1 MLLEFGGVGVND
13 LVVLDTTRNETKFFA
28 DTIGY
33 KFNFAL
39 GCAVETAAECCKK
52 SNDHRVGVALHSVE
66 GLDHGE
72 LTLPLIELLDDGGEV
87 CHEE

>member
-13 LVVLDTTRNETKFFA
+13 LVVLDTARNEAKFFA
-28 DTIGY
+28 EAVGH

-39 GCAVETAAECCKK
+39 GGAVETAAECCKK
-52 SNDHRVGVALHSVE
+52 SNDHGVRVALHSVE
-66 GLDHGE
+66 GLDHWE

-87 CHEE
+87 CH